1 MSRDKARLRD
11 DWDDQR
17 RRRRYDDVTTRPRR
31 SSPPQHH
38 PPRRRSVWPWLLLG
52 CAGGIGI
59 LVLAAAIVVFVTIHS
74 ATGGS
79 SILPVIGNPGT
90 YTRQSPAQSVGI
102 SQLTA
107 IRVHNPVGD
116 VTISVDANATAP
128 TVAYTKKVRAA
139 NNDDANN
146 QFNNIAVQVQPTGT
160 PANTLSVSTSVPD
173 SGSLLGNHNAS
184 VDLNITVPAQRTSS
198 AGGSTTPVSTTAT
211 STAVSTPPL
220 TLTVDMSIGNI
231 TTDGLSGSLQVKDD
245 IGNITVRQG
254 TLSDGTHLQTGTGNV
269 TFNGSIDTT
278 PGVNSTMARYK
289 LQSETGNVDATLPA
303 DTNLTLDANTNA
315 GTITSDFPINVQSSG
330 GSAAFYGSLNPGAT
344 AGTTSAVLSLNVST
358 GNVMLHKA

>member
-11 DWDDQR
+11 DWDDQQ
-17 RRRRYDDVTTRPRR
+17 RRRRYEDVTRGSRR
-31 SSPPQHH
+31 SSHPQHH
-38 PPRRRSVWPWLLLG
+38 PPGRRRVWPWLLIG
-52 CAGGIGI
+52 CASGIGI
-59 LVLAAAIVVFVTIHS
+59 LVLAAAIIVFVTIRG

-102 SQLTA
+102 SELTA
-107 IRVHNPVGD
+107 IRVHNPIGD

-160 PANTLSVSTSVPD
+160 PDNTLAVSASVPD
-173 SGSLLGNHNAS
+173 SDSLLGNHNAS
-184 VDLNITVPAQRTSS
+184 VELNITVPAQRTSS
-198 AGGSTTPVSTTAT
+198 TAESTTAT
-211 STAVSTPPL
+211 PVPL
-220 TLTVDMSIGNI
+220 TLTVDMSIGNV
-231 TTDGLSGSLQVKDD
+231 TSDGLSGILQVKDN
-245 IGNITVRQG
+245 IGNITVRRG
-254 TLSDGTHLQTGTGNV
+254 TLSDGTRLQTGTGNV
-269 TFNGSIDTT
+269 TFDGNIDTT
-278 PGVNSTMARYK
+278 PAANNTTARYK

-315 GTITSDFPINVQSSG
+315 GTITSDFPIKVQSSS
-330 GSAAFYGSLNPGAT
+330 GSATFYGPLNPGAT
-344 AGTTSAVLSLNVST
+344 SGTTLAVLSLNVST
-358 GNVMLHKA
+358 GNVMLHRA